1 MTGICVPQ
9 LDERRG
15 DGRQAADL
23 VGRETE
29 LDLIGAFVATAR
41 TDGGTMLA
49 TCEPGFGKIVLLDA
63 ASQAAS
69 RAGPPI
75 LRAAGIQFE
84 AGTSF
89 SGPHQLGLPAPG
101 RGVKPSVGPRS
112 IGTKVSPW
120 SMADTVARRRR
131 RSTGSHRGRTAGRL
145 DPLSPVVVWE
155 DGRQTEAQLPRHR
168 LRLCAGTGSLPIWPG
183 HWRASTPWTGAVV
196 NRSEEERFLMQNEL
210 DRSTSKTLPWRVEE
224 AYAAELELERARWK
238 TITAFVKLLTEAE
251 RQAPGYYVDPPWS
264 VKDLVAHLG
273 AWMAEARV
281 QLLDIAARSYV
292 PHEVDVDARNSATLA
307 ATKTEPWDRVW
318 AQTTA
323 ARAWMLEAWQGLS
336 GPDEAAN
343 WWIRKAGA
351 EHYGEHLSR
360 LRDWVTELV
369 ELRTRPEVDE
379 RDP

>member
-101 RGVKPSVGPRS
+101 RGVKPSGGPRS
-112 IGTKVSPW
+112 IVTKVSPW
-120 SMADTVARRRR
+120 SMADTVARLSGVVEARGLIEAALLVAWT
-131 RSTGSHRGRTAGRL
+131 RSRQSWSGRTAAKRKINYPVTGRGCA
-145 DPLSPVVVWE
+145 PV
-155 DGRQTEAQLPRHR
+155 
-168 LRLCAGTGSLPIWPG
+168 
-183 HWRASTPWTGAVV
+183 
-196 NRSEEERFLMQNEL
+196 
-210 DRSTSKTLPWRVEE
+210 
-224 AYAAELELERARWK
+224 RARC
-238 TITAFVKLLTEAE
+238 
-251 RQAPGYYVDPPWS
+251 RSG
-264 VKDLVAHLG
+264 
-273 AWMAEARV
+273 R
-281 QLLDIAARSYV
+281 DI
-292 PHEVDVDARNSATLA
+292 
-307 ATKTEPWDRVW
+307 
-318 AQTTA
+318 
-323 ARAWMLEAWQGLS
+323 
-336 GPDEAAN
+336 
-343 WWIRKAGA
+343 
-351 EHYGEHLSR
+351 GEH
-360 LRDWVTELV
+360 
-369 ELRTRPEVDE
+369 RPHGAA
-379 RDP
+379 PW